1 VQLCN
6 PIDSVLIAFANYNKR
21 KGADDA
27 PYSALHQWPDVV
39 YLQYLMSSIQ
49 ILPPLTKY
57 ILHMHTIHEATC
69 FTVERIANVH
79 SDGECS
85 IWPGITF
92 DISSGENNASSA
104 ILGTMHGTGAAWML
118 IQRKTEFS
126 RKKIVRITV
135 VWAECEG
142 TEYSWPSLL
151 FCIG

>member
-1 VQLCN
+1 
-6 PIDSVLIAFANYNKR
+6 
-21 KGADDA
+21 
-27 PYSALHQWPDVV
+27 
-39 YLQYLMSSIQ
+39 
-49 ILPPLTKY
+49 
-57 ILHMHTIHEATC
+57 MHIIHEATC
-69 FTVERIANVH
+69 FIVERIANVH

-85 IWPGITF
+85 IWPDITF
-92 DISSGENNASSA
+92 DISSGESNASSA
-104 ILGTMHGTGAAWML
+104 ILGTMHGAGAAWML